1 MSVSEYVKKLAKAKK
16 AAKNSDNETVEKV
29 HSMTDEEKAAA
40 LKKKKR
46 TKENMNDAMKERKEK
61 ALEQENPKKEKPK
74 TLSPGDFPPLK
85 TSA

>member
-16 AAKNSDNETVEKV
+16 AAKNSDNETKAAVR
-29 HSMTDEEKAAA
+29 SMTDEEKAAA
-40 LKKKKR
+40 LKKKR
-46 TKENMNDAMKERKEK
+46 TKDMNDAMKERKNK
-61 ALEQENPKKEKPK
+61 VLEQENPKKEKPK